1 MKYVD
6 GFVIAV
12 PEKNLPAYRKM
23 AEEAGKIWKK
33 YGALEYIESVGEDLN
48 PDVPGEMKGTTFPQM
63 AGAKPGETVV
73 FSYILFNSRQHRD
86 EVNAKVMKDPFM
98 TSPEQ
103 KDQQMPFDL
112 KRMAYG
118 GFKVIVEESN
128 SEIRSSREEKPVSVR

>member
-6 GFVIAV
+6 GFVIVV

-33 YGALEYIESVGEDLN
+33 HGALEYIESVGEDLN
-48 PDVPGEMKGTTFPQM
+48 PAVPAEMTTEMKGITFPQM
-63 AGAKPGETVV
+63 AGAKSGETIV

-86 EVNAKVMKDPFM
+86 EVNAKVMKDPYM
-98 TSPEQ
+98 TAP
-103 KDQQMPFDL
+103 QQEGQEMPFDM

-118 GFKVIVEESN
+118 GFDVIVEA
-128 SEIRSSREEKPVSVR
+128 

>member
-6 GFVIAV
+6 GFVLVV

-23 AEEAGKIWKK
+23 AEAAGKIWKK
-33 YGALEYIESVGEDLN
+33 HGALEYIESVGEDLN
-48 PDVPGEMKGTTFPQM
+48 PNVPPEMKGVTFPQM
-63 AGAKPGETVV
+63 AGTRTGETVV

-98 TSPEQ
+98 TSQSPSQE
-103 KDQQMPFDL
+103 MPFEM

-118 GFKVIVEESN
+118 GFNVIAEA
-128 SEIRSSREEKPVSVR
+128 